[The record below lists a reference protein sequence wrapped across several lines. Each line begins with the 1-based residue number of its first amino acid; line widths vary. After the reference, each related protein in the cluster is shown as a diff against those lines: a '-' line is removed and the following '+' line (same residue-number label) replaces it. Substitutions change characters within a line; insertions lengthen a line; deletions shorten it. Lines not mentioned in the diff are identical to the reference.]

1 MPNVVLMTYEF
12 PPSGGGGVQRCA
24 KFARY
29 LPEFGWTPLVVT
41 GSPVPGRPYDESLLE
56 GTDGLC
62 VVRLR
67 PLRVSSLA
75 AHALAPAKRGRDL
88 VRRAGAASSAGS
100 ASEPGDP
107 GTRTTSSVPL
117 SSRLARLVS
126 MDDASWWAPS
136 AARTAVLLGR
146 AHGARAVVASGPPF
160 SVTAAGARAA
170 RELGVPLV
178 VDLRDAWRDGAK
190 WFPHDRAR
198 RHAREVE
205 QRVLTAADVV
215 LAVTN
220 VIADEARQFGA
231 RDVRLLPNGYD
242 AADIVATW
250 RPQAAMPLRLVFM
263 GRIYG
268 SHSEP
273 WDLLAAL
280 GVLRRTRPDLDL
292 RLEFV
297 GAVPDSVAQTA
308 AAHGVGDRVDCLGYL
323 PHAEALE
330 RVAAADVAV
339 ILIADSPAA
348 KASMTGKLFEYLAMG
363 LPTLVLGPADGEA
376 AKLVTSL
383 SAGWVDDPHD
393 VDGIAARLAA
403 LAAAKAGGTLSTRAT
418 GAGIARYERRALTG
432 ELAGILDEATGVP
445 AASDGRQV

>member
-1 MPNVVLMTYEF
+1 MPTVVLMTYEF

-41 GSPVPGRPYDESLLE
+41 SSPVPGRPYDESLLE
-56 GTDGLC
+56 GSDGLC

-75 AHALAPAKRGRDL
+75 ARALTPAKRGREL
-88 VRRAGAASSAGS
+88 VRKVGAARGADSPPWQRGS
-100 ASEPGDP
+100 DARSMPG
-107 GTRTTSSVPL
+107 VPL

-126 MDDASWWAPS
+126 MDDASWWAPA
-136 AARTAVLLGR
+136 AARTGVLLGR

-160 SVTAAGARAA
+160 SVTAAGVRVAH
-170 RELGVPLV
+170 ELGVPLV

-198 RHAREVE
+198 RRALDVE
-205 QRVLTAADVV
+205 RRVLAAADVV
-215 LAVTN
+215 LAVTG
-220 VIADEARQFGA
+220 VIADEAKELGA
-231 RDVRLLPNGYD
+231 DDVRLLPNGYD

-250 RPQAAMPLRLVFM
+250 RPQPTMPLRLVFM

-280 GVLRRTRPDLDL
+280 GLLRRTRPDIEI

-297 GAVPDSVAQTA
+297 GSVPESVAA
-308 AAHGVGDRVDCLGYL
+308 AAAASGVGDRVACLGYL
-323 PHAEALE
+323 PHGDALA

-376 AKLVTSL
+376 AKLVTAL

-393 VDGIAARLAA
+393 VDTIAARLAA
-403 LAAAKAGGTLSTRAT
+403 LATAKADGALTTRAT
-418 GAGIARYERRALTG
+418 SAGIAAYERRALTG
-432 ELAGILDEATGVP
+432 DLAAVLDELAP
-445 AASDGRQV
+445 AAGRERV